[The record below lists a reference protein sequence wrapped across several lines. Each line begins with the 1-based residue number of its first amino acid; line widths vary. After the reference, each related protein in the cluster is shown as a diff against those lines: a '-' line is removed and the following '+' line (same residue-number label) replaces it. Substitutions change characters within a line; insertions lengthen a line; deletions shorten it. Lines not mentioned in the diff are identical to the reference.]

1 MKVNPDYLSVNWESG
16 GGGAFAVIPLNE
28 RGKIPD
34 VIPLFRGH
42 TAVVLDTDWHPFND
56 RIIASGSDDG
66 KIFIWEVPK
75 DFTLFTDAEEPADV
89 TPVSKLAGHSRYV
102 AGWPQLWN
110 AGGGAWDPSN
120 ARTGRSAKSS
130 STPPPRTS
138 SPLPLATLAS
148 SCGMSAPASPHWR

>member
-1 MKVNPDYLSVNWESG
+1 M
-16 GGGAFAVIPLNE
+16 
-28 RGKIPD
+28 PD

-66 KIFIWEVPK
+66 KIFIWEVPR

-102 AGWPQLWN
+102 VNWL
-110 AGGGAWDPSN
+110 
-120 ARTGRSAKSS
+120 
-130 STPPPRTS
+130 
-138 SPLPLATLAS
+138 
-148 SCGMSAPASPHWR
+148 

>member
-1 MKVNPDYLSVNWESG
+1 M
-16 GGGAFAVIPLNE
+16 
-28 RGKIPD
+28 PD

-102 AGWPQLWN
+102 ARPQERRMPCRKSLII
-110 AGGGAWDPSN
+110 AQEGRPS
-120 ARTGRSAKSS
+120 
-130 STPPPRTS
+130 PFQPRRREH
-138 SPLPLATLAS
+138 PRL
-148 SCGMSAPASPHWR
+148 GIW

>member
-1 MKVNPDYLSVNWESG
+1 M
-16 GGGAFAVIPLNE
+16 
-28 RGKIPD
+28 
-34 VIPLFRGH
+34 IPLFRGH

-102 AGWPQLWN
+102 AIWPWPQK
-110 AGGGAWDPSN
+110 
-120 ARTGRSAKSS
+120 GRA
-130 STPPPRTS
+130 PRRTS
-138 SPLPLATLAS
+138 LTIAQEGRPSPLQPRRREHPCL
-148 SCGMSAPASPHWR
+148 CIW